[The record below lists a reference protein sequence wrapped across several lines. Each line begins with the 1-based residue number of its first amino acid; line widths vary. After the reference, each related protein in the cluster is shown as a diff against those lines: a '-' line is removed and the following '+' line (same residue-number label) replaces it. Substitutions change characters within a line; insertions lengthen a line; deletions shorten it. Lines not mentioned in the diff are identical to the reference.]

1 MYFNFDDRQPDFER
15 IDGAISWREGLL
27 LSLVVHLLGILA
39 VVMLPDLLPGLVA
52 ALSPDTTALEERMAA
67 MREQESNDRRF
78 VFVQPRAEFEAQQP
92 PRNPELSDR
101 DRSIMT
107 PYERTPEPANPL
119 PYSRGNTTERVDQPG
134 TPEPPKPADRPGES
148 GSGATE
154 PGSPA
159 PGPPVSEER
168 QIDDPVLRGLRG
180 PKPQARSGNN
190 GTGTGGGLANALRD
204 VGRYVP
210 EQIFDNPQGGG
221 QFGEAI
227 QFDTKGVEFGPWVR
241 RFLAQV
247 RRNWFIPY
255 AAMSLR
261 GHVSVSF
268 NVHKNGAISDI
279 AVVATTGIEAFNNSS
294 FNAIAASNPTL
305 ALPPEYPAD
314 RAFITITFYYNET
327 PPSR

>member
-39 VVMLPDLLPGLVA
+39 IVMVPELLPGLVA
-52 ALSPDTTALEERMAA
+52 ALSPDTSAVEQRMAA
-67 MREQESNDRRF
+67 MREQEAADRRF
-78 VFVQPRAEFEAQQP
+78 VFVQPRAEFEARRP
-92 PRNPELSDR
+92 PQNPELSDR

-107 PYERTPEPANPL
+107 PYERTPEPTNPL
-119 PYSRGNTTERVDQPG
+119 PYSRGNTPERIDQPA
-134 TPEPPKPADRPGES
+134 TPEAPRPADRPGES
-148 GSGATE
+148 GSDAKE

-159 PGPPVSEER
+159 PGPPTTETRE
-168 QIDDPVLRGLRG
+168 IDDPVIRGLRG

-190 GTGTGGGLANALRD
+190 GTGTGGGLSSALRD

-268 NVHKNGAISDI
+268 NVHKNGSISDI
-279 AVVATTGIEAFNNSS
+279 AVVASSGIEAFNNSS

>member
-1 MYFNFDDRQPDFER
+1 MYFNFDDRRPDIEQ
-15 IDGAISWREGLL
+15 IDSAISWREGLL
-27 LSLVVHLLGILA
+27 LSLLVHLLAILA
-39 VVMLPDLLPGLVA
+39 IVMLPDALPGLFAAVA
-52 ALSPDTTALEERMAA
+52 PDTSALEERMAA
-67 MREQESNDRRF
+67 MREQESNERRF
-78 VFVQPRAEFEAQQP
+78 VFVQPRAEFEAQRP
-92 PRNPELSDR
+92 PQNPELSDR

-119 PYSRGNTTERVDQPG
+119 PYSRGNTPERIDEPG
-134 TPEPPKPADRPGES
+134 TPEGPKPADRPAES
-148 GSGATE
+148 GSDAKE

-159 PGPPVSEER
+159 PGPPATETRE
-168 QIDDPVLRGLRG
+168 INDPVIRGLRG
-180 PKPQARSGNN
+180 PKPLAQSGNN
-190 GTGTGGGLANALRD
+190 GTGAGGGLSSALRD

-210 EQIFDNPQGGG
+210 EQIFNNPQGGG
-221 QFGEAI
+221 QFGDTI

-268 NVHKNGAISDI
+268 NVHKNGSISDI
-279 AVVATTGIEAFNNSS
+279 AVVGSTGIEAFNNSS
-294 FNAIAASNPTL
+294 FNAIAASNPTVP
-305 ALPPEYPAD
+305 LPPEYPSD
-314 RAFITITFYYNET
+314 RAFITVTFYYNET